1 MIQKI
6 PEPQKKISKKAINV
20 WRVTDFIQNL
30 IGLIIIGG
38 LIFSFHY
45 FNWVHWVGIILYM
58 LLGLVVIIMIYELT
72 IRPVLLQKTWR
83 YDIDENY
90 IQLKYGFINKY
101 SLIIPMS
108 RVEYVNTNQGPIL
121 RHYDLS
127 VLTIGTITSANAI
140 PAIPVAE
147 AQEIRELIIHLAE
160 LESNESPITYSPNEE
175 LGDE

>member
-20 WRVTDFIQNL
+20 WRITDLIQNL
-30 IGLIIIGG
+30 IGLIIIGS
-38 LIFSFHY
+38 LIFSYYY
-45 FNWVHWVGIILYM
+45 FDWLSWIGIILYIFLGFM
-58 LLGLVVIIMIYELT
+58 LIIMIYELT

-90 IQLKYGFINKY
+90 IQLKHGFINKR

-121 RHYDLS
+121 RHYNLS
-127 VLTIGTITSANAI
+127 VLTIGTITSANQI

-160 LESNESPITYSPNEE
+160 LDSNQPQPIPITEQE
-175 LGDE
+175 LGD

>member
-20 WRVTDFIQNL
+20 WRITDLIQNL
-30 IGLIIIGG
+30 VGLIILGG
-38 LIFSFHY
+38 LLFSFYY
-45 FNWVHWVGIILYM
+45 FDWIDWIGIVLYVLIGIIL
-58 LLGLVVIIMIYELT
+58 VFMIYELT
-72 IRPVLLQKTWR
+72 IHPVLLQKTWR

-90 IQLKYGFINKY
+90 IQLKHGFINKR

-127 VLTIGTITSANAI
+127 VLKIGTITSENKI
-140 PAIPVAE
+140 PAIPVEE

-160 LESNESPITYSPNEE
+160 LDRNQASNSDNSQKE
-175 LGDE
+175 LGD

>member
-1 MIQKI
+1 MISHI

-20 WRVTDFIQNL
+20 WRITDLIQNL
-30 IGLIIIGG
+30 IGLIIIGS

-45 FNWVHWVGIILYM
+45 FNWLNWIGILLYV
-58 LLGLVVIIMIYELT
+58 LLGIGFLVMIYELT

-90 IQLKYGFINKY
+90 IQLKHGFINKH

-121 RHYDLS
+121 RYYNLS
-127 VLTIGTITSANAI
+127 VLTIGTITSANKI
-140 PAIPVAE
+140 PAIPMQEAE
-147 AQEIRELIIHLAE
+147 EIRELIIHLAA
-160 LESNESPITYSPNEE
+160 LDSNNIQQTANIEQE
-175 LGDE
+175 LGD

>member
-6 PEPQKKISKKAINV
+6 PEPQKRISKKAINV
-20 WRVTDFIQNL
+20 WRVTDLIQNL
-30 IGLIIIGG
+30 IGLFIIGG
-38 LIFSFHY
+38 LIFSSRY
-45 FNWVHWVGIILYM
+45 FDWVNWIDIILYI
-58 LLGLVVIIMIYELT
+58 LLGFILIIMIYELT

-90 IQLKYGFINKY
+90 IQLKHGFINKR

-127 VLTIGTITSANAI
+127 VLTIGTITSANEI

-160 LESNESPITYSPNEE
+160 LDNNEPHIQFDSEQE
-175 LGDE
+175 LGD

>member
-6 PEPQKKISKKAINV
+6 PEPQKRISKKAINV
-20 WRVTDFIQNL
+20 WRVTDLIQNL

-38 LIFSFHY
+38 LIFSFYY
-45 FNWVHWVGIILYM
+45 FDWINWIGIVLYV
-58 LLGLVVIIMIYELT
+58 LLGFVLVIMIYELT

-83 YDIDENY
+83 YDIDRNY
-90 IQLKYGFINKY
+90 IQLKHGFINKR

-121 RHYDLS
+121 RHYNLS
-127 VLTIGTITSANAI
+127 VLTIGTITSANQI

-147 AQEIRELIIHLAE
+147 ARKIRELIVHLAE
-160 LESNESPITYSPNEE
+160 LDSNEPQINVDSEQE
-175 LGDE
+175 LGD